1 MANTN
6 PGGVELNTSPY
17 FDDYDENKKFVRVL
31 YVPGR
36 AIQARELSQ
45 AQTLQQVQIKRFA
58 EYFFKQ
64 GAIVD
69 GCEQNLDVNLNFAK
83 LQTLYNG
90 SEVDVTDFENK
101 IVYGANTGIKALCG
115 IVSDIDGS
123 DPKTLFVN
131 YLSVGSIV
139 LTVNNA
145 PSSLTSGN
153 TLTLST
159 GNTAIIEAAF
169 IDPVTGTNKI
179 IVRNP
184 EGTLTA
190 TSANTVNDAGQTIT
204 IGISSVSDKRTSSV
218 FEDNETLFTQSKTS
232 RNYTKTATTRATTHV
247 VNEGL
252 ATETISKY
260 GSKITIAEGVV
271 WISDHFV
278 KHSRQS
284 IILDK
289 YTNTPS
295 YKVGLVPQKTFVDYI
310 ADQSLVDN
318 AQGTPN
324 FQAPGADRFKIDV
337 VLTKIGLDEVTGE
350 NEFFTISEIEN
361 GLTRKRKLA
370 TIENK
375 LEEVIAKRTNEE
387 SGNYTVSDPIVTVKE
402 HLDTGANGGRY
413 TAQEGGNTNL
423 LLLEVDPFTSYVSG
437 YRNQI
442 IVKTPVEIL
451 KGLDTQYVEQTKTQ
465 INYGQYIEVDELV
478 GGWDFMEATKVDLY
492 DTPQNVITNRTF
504 SSASVTGNK
513 IGEARVRAIEFVSG
527 TPGLSSAAY
536 YLYLYEIQMNSGKS
550 FTQVRSVYDSA
561 TPKRFADVILD
572 SLGNA
577 TLKETSFNSMIFKLP
592 FDAIKTIRDTQQN
605 IESGFR
611 FKKKFSVTFSAGV
624 ATIAT
629 TDSSESFI
637 GTGVLSEVQKDNFYM
652 VVINNGGS
660 DVETSNLTGTVTVG
674 AGSTGVTGSGTSFTT
689 QLNGGDIIKIGSQ
702 KVRVASITS
711 NVGLTL
717 ENAHTAGASGV
728 SFLKVLSAG
737 SPIDLSALGGAG
749 STRSVNVSSPGTV
762 VIDLKESATF
772 TADVIVSMDR
782 ANAREKRKTLNYR
795 TETNL
800 NPNTHPNGIS
810 GPFGLGY
817 GDLYQ
822 IHSIH
827 QSANFSTA
835 ATTANTN
842 VTDSYIIDDGQR
854 DYAYEHATIR
864 PKPGVTPTGRLLVVF
879 DHFVHDT
886 SQGLGYASV
895 DSYPINDSV
904 SSNTTIN
911 TTDISVFTSPT
922 TGRSFNLRDCLDF
935 RPIKTAVTGLNPV
948 DVETYQIPSGGIH
961 FPQPTSD
968 FDADLIYYKGRIS
981 KVYINN
987 RGVFG
992 INDGTPASAG
1002 NQIPITPPTK
1012 PDTLELAEIVVPPYP
1027 SQPKEVVIRLLKNKR
1042 YTMRDIGKMN
1052 ERLERVEYFTSL
1064 SFLEKQAA
1072 ETTELDNDGLDRFK
1086 NGIIVDPFSGHSVA
1100 YTLNADFSAAIDKI
1114 NRFCTAK
1121 QDNSNTIDFKFQ
1133 SGSSTTERQDGNKI
1147 MLPYTEVEAAGLKQ
1161 PYASKQLRL
1170 AEELNFFWTG
1180 DLKVIPHVDNFFDTV
1195 NDPEQAITYDDTGD
1209 AENWRALV
1217 DAWNSEVAPL
1227 NVHWVGGSEQTSLVA
1242 GSGQTRTEA
1251 GGTWG
1256 QGQQVTT
1263 QLQRTTADAFN
1274 QLASGSQSATGRQ
1287 EVSFERVIRVETAL
1301 WMRQREFIIRASGLK
1316 NNSRIYAFF
1325 DGINVT
1331 AYCYQMYL
1339 KNNTTVEQLNDE
1351 FDNNGFLT
1359 NQGVN
1364 WDVKAV
1370 GATDAMYV
1378 EDGEVILLF
1387 RVPEKTFY
1395 VGQREFKV
1403 TDSPTNSEGTTI
1415 TSARNTIFI
1424 QGIKQQTGDFTIN
1437 SRPYNV
1443 SFTGADNIV
1452 PLGRRTKTEQRVET
1466 SRVSIPPPPPV
1477 STDPLSQSFYV
1488 DPDTYPNGFYVTSI
1502 DLYFRTKS
1510 QEDSRGVRVE
1520 LREIE
1525 NGFPTPRYAG
1535 VGDEAYLK
1543 NEDINTSEN
1552 ASTPT
1557 NFAFKNPVYLKPGSD
1572 YAFCMKPDNNDPDF
1586 AIWVAELGQIDVTN
1600 PDLDI
1605 RIESAYNSGLLFSSS
1620 NDRTWTARQNTDAK
1634 FTMYIAEF
1642 NTSQSR
1648 IAYWTN
1654 FAVANNITY
1663 DAIHPIIGDQVLPGT
1678 VIQYEVKTADSTYA
1692 VDEDWTPIKNYE
1704 RLNFSNR
1711 KQITNSTI
1719 ENSNVFKSLQLRAT
1733 LTSINKYITPY
1744 VDDENLKFNL
1754 SKNIINNDL
1763 DTDVSGT
1770 ITYTSGTNFVV
1781 GTGTNFSNTV
1791 FAGEY
1796 AFFGDEYRRIQNVS
1810 NSTYLTVDT
1819 NFTTSNAVSQTM
1831 TIRNE
1836 ENPTGPYSSLSRY
1849 ITKIIT
1855 LNDGFEASDLAVYL
1869 NVNRPPGTSIKIYAK
1884 LLNENDSDAFDD
1896 KFYTEMALVGSETFT
1911 LNLSE
1916 FKEEKYV
1923 LPAGVKTGGAEL
1935 LAGTVTINSASS
1947 VVQGSS
1953 TRFTED
1959 LKIGDTIA
1967 VGVARTERVVSTISN
1982 NTFLTVESAFSTNAS
1997 GQDIY
2002 RVLNNEVAYTTPDG
2016 RTFQGYK
2023 YFSIKVVF
2031 LSSNP
2036 NYAPKIKDLRGIA
2049 LA

>member
-17 FDDYDENKKFVRVL
+17 FDDYDEDKKFVRVL

-101 IVYGANTGIKALCG
+101 IIYGANTGIKALCG
-115 IVSDIDGS
+115 LVSDIEGG

-145 PSSLTSGN
+145 TSSLTSGN
-153 TLTLST
+153 TLYLST
-159 GNTAIIEAAF
+159 GNTAIIEATF
-169 IDPVTGTNKI
+169 IDPVAGTNKI
-179 IVRNP
+179 IVKNP

-190 TSANTVNDAGQTIT
+190 TSANTVNDAGETVI
-204 IGISSVSDKRTSSV
+204 IDIFSVSDKRTSSV
-218 FEDNETLFTQSKTS
+218 FENNETLFTLSKTS
-232 RNYTKTATTRATTHV
+232 RDYAQTTTTRATTHI

-252 ATETISKY
+252 ATESISNY
-260 GSKITIAEGVV
+260 GSKITIADGVV
-271 WISDHFV
+271 WLADHFV

-337 VLTKIGLDEVTGE
+337 VLTKIGLEEVTGE

-402 HLDTGANGGRY
+402 HLDTGTNGGRY
-413 TAQEGGNTNL
+413 TAEEGGNSNL

-442 IVKTPVEIL
+442 IVKTPVEIS

-465 INYGQYIEVDELV
+465 INYGQYIEVNELV

-492 DTPQNVITNRTF
+492 DTPQQVITNHTF

-513 IGEARVRAIEFVSG
+513 IGEARVRAIEYVSG
-527 TPGLSSAAY
+527 TPGLSNASY
-536 YLYLYEIQMNSGKS
+536 YLYLYEIEMSSGKS
-550 FTQVRSVYDSA
+550 FTQVRSIYDSA
-561 TPKRFADVILD
+561 TPKRFADIVLD
-572 SLGNA
+572 PLGNA

-652 VVINNGGS
+652 VVVNNGGS

-674 AGSTGVTGSGTSFTT
+674 AGSTSVVGSGTSFST
-689 QLNGGDIIKIGSQ
+689 QLNIGDNIKIGSQ
-702 KVRVASITS
+702 KVRVASIES

-717 ENAHTAGASGV
+717 ENSHTAGASGA
-728 SFLKVLSAG
+728 SFLKVLSTGA
-737 SPIDLSALGGAG
+737 PIDLSGLGGSG

-800 NPNTHPNGIS
+800 NPNTHPSGIS
-810 GPFGLGY
+810 GPFSLGY

-827 QSANFSTA
+827 QSADFDTA
-835 ATTANTN
+835 ATTSDTDVTSNYN
-842 VTDSYIIDDGQR
+842 VDNGQR

-895 DSYPINDSV
+895 DSYPVNDSA

-911 TTDISVFTSPT
+911 TTDIPVFTSPT

-935 RPIKTAVTGLNPV
+935 RPIKTAATGLNPV
-948 DVETYQIPSGGIH
+948 DPGTYQIPSGGIH

-1027 SQPKEVVIRLLKNKR
+1027 SQPKDVVIRLLKNKR

-1072 ETTELDNDGLDRFK
+1072 ETTELDSDGLDRFK

-1100 YTLNADFSAAIDKI
+1100 YTVNADFSAAIDKI
-1114 NRFCTAK
+1114 NRFCTTK
-1121 QDNSNTIDFKFQ
+1121 QDNANTIDFKFQ

-1161 PYASKQLRL
+1161 SYASKQLRL

-1242 GSGQTRTEA
+1242 GTAQTRTEA

-1274 QLASGSQSATGRQ
+1274 QLASGSQSATGKQ

-1301 WMRQREFIIRASGLK
+1301 WMREREFIIRANGLK

-1331 AYCYQMYL
+1331 ENCYQIYL
-1339 KNNTTVEQLNDE
+1339 KNNTTIEELNDE
-1351 FDNNGFLT
+1351 FDNAGFLQ
-1359 NQGVN
+1359 NQGTN
-1364 WDVKAV
+1364 WDIKAD
-1370 GATDAMYV
+1370 GSIDPMYV
-1378 EDGEVILLF
+1378 EDGEIYLLF

-1415 TSARNTIFI
+1415 TSARNTIYA

-1452 PLGRRTKTEQRVET
+1452 PLGRRTVNEQRVET
-1466 SRVSIPPPPPV
+1466 SRVSIPPPPRV

-1502 DLYFRTKS
+1502 DLYFRNKS

-1525 NGFPTPRYAG
+1525 NGFPSPRYAG

-1543 NEDINTSEN
+1543 NSEINTSED
-1552 ASTPT
+1552 ASEPT

-1600 PDLDI
+1600 PDLNI

-1642 NTSQSR
+1642 NISQSR

-1654 FAVANNITY
+1654 FDVANNITY

-1692 VDEDWTPIKNYE
+1692 VDEDWTSIKNYE
-1704 RLNFSNR
+1704 RLNFSSR
-1711 KQITNSTI
+1711 KQVTNSSAET
-1719 ENSNVFKSLQLRAT
+1719 SNGFKSLQLRAT

-1763 DTDVSGT
+1763 NTAIDGT
-1770 ITYTSGTNFVV
+1770 VTYTSGTNFVV
-1781 GTGTNFSNTV
+1781 GTGTDFSNTV

-1810 NSTYLTVDT
+1810 NNTYLTVDT

-1869 NVNRPPGTSIKIYAK
+1869 NVNRPPGTSIKVYAK

-1911 LNLSE
+1911 LNQSD

-1982 NTFLTVESAFSTNAS
+1982 NEFLTVESNFSTTAS
-1997 GQDIY
+1997 GEDIY